1 MTTPVSIDALMRPL
15 RIANARLSAAII
27 PLGATLV
34 DLRLAGWPQPL
45 VLGFPHL
52 DDYNRSAHYAGAV
65 IGRHANR
72 IRDGRAVI
80 DGELFSLSRND
91 GGNHLHGGETG
102 FARQVWTVAELD
114 PGHLRLALTS
124 PDGHEGYPG
133 TCDVEVLYEI
143 SEPATLGISVAAKTD
158 RTTVV
163 NICQHTY
170 FNLSGGDDI
179 LAHRLQ
185 IAAERYVVSDADLI
199 PTGELRSVA
208 GGPFDFRTPRP
219 VGARRPVPGFNH
231 TYCLASA
238 ARQRPAFAAR
248 LVPESGPTME
258 LWTTQPGLH
267 FYDGYKLR
275 QGMKGLDGR
284 RYGPA
289 AGLCLEAQ
297 NWPDSPNH
305 DNFPLIH
312 LATRRSVPSDD

>member
-1 MTTPVSIDALMRPL
+1 MRPL

-52 DDYNRSAHYAGAV
+52 DDYNRSDHYAGAV

-72 IRDGRAVI
+72 IRDGKAVI
-80 DGELFSLSRND
+80 DGKVFALSRND

-114 PGHLRLALTS
+114 PRHLRLRLTS

-133 TCDVEVLYEI
+133 KCDVEVLYEI
-143 SEPATLGISVAAKTD
+143 LEPATLGIGVVAKTD

-170 FNLSGGDDI
+170 FNLSGADDI

-185 IAAERYVVSDADLI
+185 IAAERFVVSSADLI
-199 PTGELRSVA
+199 PTGELQSVA
-208 GGPFDFRTPRP
+208 DGRFDFRSPRLI
-219 VGARRPVPGFNH
+219 GAQRHEPGFNH
-231 TYCLASA
+231 TYCLSSET
-238 ARQRPAFAAR
+238 RQQPCFSAR
-248 LVPESGPTME
+248 LASESGPMME

-275 QGMKGLDGR
+275 QGMPGLDGR

-305 DNFPLIH
+305 DNFPSSILRPGEVYRQM
-312 LATRRSVPSDD
+312 TEFRFT